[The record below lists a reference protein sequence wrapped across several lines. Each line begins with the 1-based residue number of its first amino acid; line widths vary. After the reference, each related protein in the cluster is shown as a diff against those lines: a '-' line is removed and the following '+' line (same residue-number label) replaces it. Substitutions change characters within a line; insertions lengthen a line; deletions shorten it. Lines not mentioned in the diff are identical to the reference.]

1 MRFNEA
7 QQEAVDF
14 YQGPCLTLAGPGSG
28 KTAVITHRT
37 KNLIEKYGVSPSEI
51 LVVTFTKAAAM
62 EMKERF
68 LSLTNQTST
77 TATFGTFHAVFF
89 TVLKYAYHYRA
100 ENIIRD
106 EQKVV
111 FIRNLLRHF
120 PIDYEDENECIQTL
134 LSEISGVKNS
144 GKTTLICRLLEIFK
158 DKGLKV
164 AVLKHDGHDFV
175 PDVPGTDTYC
185 QLQSGAYGTAV
196 FSAGKYM
203 LVKQQPQ
210 ISEKELAEFFP
221 EADLIL
227 LEGFKY
233 STYPKIEIIRKGN
246 SAESV
251 CNPEKLMAI
260 ATNLDAEERDALSVL
275 ENVPFFELDNAEC
288 IAEFILSD
296 YFR

>member
-1 MRFNEA
+1 M
-7 QQEAVDF
+7 
-14 YQGPCLTLAGPGSG
+14 
-28 KTAVITHRT
+28 
-37 KNLIEKYGVSPSEI
+37 
-51 LVVTFTKAAAM
+51 
-62 EMKERF
+62 
-68 LSLTNQTST
+68 
-77 TATFGTFHAVFF
+77 
-89 TVLKYAYHYRA
+89 
-100 ENIIRD
+100 
-106 EQKVV
+106 
-111 FIRNLLRHF
+111 
-120 PIDYEDENECIQTL
+120 
-134 LSEISGVKNS
+134 
-144 GKTTLICRLLEIFK
+144 
-158 DKGLKV
+158 

-227 LEGFKY
+227 LE
-233 STYPKIEIIRKGN
+233 IIRKGN

>member
-1 MRFNEA
+1 
-7 QQEAVDF
+7 
-14 YQGPCLTLAGPGSG
+14 
-28 KTAVITHRT
+28 
-37 KNLIEKYGVSPSEI
+37 
-51 LVVTFTKAAAM
+51 M
-62 EMKERF
+62 ERKRIF
-68 LSLTNQTST
+68 
-77 TATFGTFHAVFF
+77 A
-89 TVLKYAYHYRA
+89 
-100 ENIIRD
+100 
-106 EQKVV
+106 
-111 FIRNLLRHF
+111 
-120 PIDYEDENECIQTL
+120 
-134 LSEISGVKNS
+134 ISGVKNS

-185 QLQSGAYGTAV
+185 QLQSEPTAQQF
-196 FSAGKYM
+196 FSGQIYAGKTAAADFR
-203 LVKQQPQ
+203 KRAGR
-210 ISEKELAEFFP
+210 IFP

-251 CNPEKLMAI
+251 CNPKKLMAI